1 MAYSWI
7 WTWGD
12 CKDRECAE
20 RESRRECVAVTPS
33 SSGPVAVAWD
43 EGPGIMRNT
52 LDTIQDQMEKYWR
65 ILSSRQKQS

>member
-43 EGPGIMRNT
+43 EGPG
-52 LDTIQDQMEKYWR
+52 
-65 ILSSRQKQS
+65 SRRVEALGS